1 MKQLLP
7 ALITFSTM
15 LCACG
20 DDSSPT
26 GGAAAGG
33 AGGVGGTAGAEPVC
47 DPTYVAGS
55 GACLPGCIEI
65 GGDQGDVLCT
75 NACTKPEDCQTF
87 TECAPSP
94 TQESLCL
101 QPCDDCQLTGA
112 YCDTE
117 LYPGYCLP
125 YGFE

>member
-1 MKQLLP
+1 MKQLLLLV
-7 ALITFSTM
+7 AIATFA
-15 LCACG
+15 ACG
-20 DDSSPT
+20 EETFPT

-33 AGGVGGTAGAEPVC
+33 ANGGGGAAGAEAVC
-47 DPTYVAGS
+47 DPTYAAGS

-65 GGDQGDVLCT
+65 GDDQGEVLCT

-87 TECAPSP
+87 TQCASSP
-94 TQESLCL
+94 TLESLCL
-101 QPCDDCQLTGA
+101 EPCGDCHLAGA